1 MKSSASK
8 DWLGMLWA
16 LGDGRPRVADEFE
29 PAPVDE
35 QATSH

>member
-1 MKSSASK
+1 MNSSASK
-8 DWLGMLWA
+8 DWLGMLRA
-16 LGDGRPRVADEFE
+16 LGDGRSRVIDEVE